1 MKRASLTEL
10 ANSDLSKIW
19 LYIARDNPEAADRLI
34 DKLRLHCDR
43 LASEPQVG
51 RLRQEFASGLR
62 SYRVGNYLI
71 FYFSTEAG
79 IEVARVLHGARDLPR
94 LF

>member
-10 ANSDLSKIW
+10 AKSDLSKIW
-19 LYIARDNPEAADRLI
+19 LYIARDNPEAADRFI
-34 DKLRLHCDR
+34 DKLRAQCDQ
-43 LASEPQVG
+43 LASEPQMG
-51 RLRQEFASGLR
+51 RSRQEFASGLR

-71 FYFSTEAG
+71 FYFTTEAG
-79 IEVARVLHGARDLPR
+79 IEVARVLHGACDLPR